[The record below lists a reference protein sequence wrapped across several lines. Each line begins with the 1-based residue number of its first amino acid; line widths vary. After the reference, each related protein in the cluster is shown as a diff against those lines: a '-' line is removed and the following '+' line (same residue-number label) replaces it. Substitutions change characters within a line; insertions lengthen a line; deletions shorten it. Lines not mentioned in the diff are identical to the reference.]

1 MLWLTIVHCY
11 VVAEPRVVGPHT
23 SEKKLVFH
31 DADTMFKE
39 AIINMLGDTIV
50 DAYMWLPT

>member
-1 MLWLTIVHCY
+1 VHCY

-23 SEKKLVFH
+23 FEEKLVFH

-50 DAYMWLPT
+50 DAYMWLPA